1 VDRLAIFW
9 PLIALATVVFFIG
22 AGWNVAVWLQGA
34 VHGDPRLSAGR
45 KLWLLLGDVAGVLFS
60 RRLWLVVQA
69 AVRDALFHRRLQQ
82 TSLLRWG
89 AHLSLLVSLG
99 ALFALSLLTG
109 FCQEILYGIFGVN
122 HPLVLAIMNKDTPV
136 MALANE
142 ILGLIALPALGL
154 VFYRRWGRREAQLL
168 NAAPDLAILVLLAV
182 ILVTGYPLES
192 FRLLAENVPPAQ
204 AVYSFIGYP
213 LALALRPLGWP
224 WPTVHFWAFLLHA
237 VLNAAL
243 IAYLPFS
250 KFWHVFASPLV
261 AVANTLQEISPE
273 IDLRE
278 ARPPVV
284 VEELLREVGR

>member
-1 VDRLAIFW
+1 M
-9 PLIALATVVFFIG
+9 IAVATVVFLIG
-22 AGWNVAVWLQGA
+22 SGWNVAVWLQGA
-34 VHGDPRLSAGR
+34 VHGDPRLSPWR

-69 AVRDALFHRRLQQ
+69 TVRDALFHRRLQQ

-89 AHLSLLVSLG
+89 AHIALLVSLG
-99 ALFALSLLTG
+99 ALFTLSLITG
-109 FCQEILYGIFGVN
+109 FCQEILHSIFGVN
-122 HPLVLAIMNKDTPV
+122 HPLVLAIMNKDNPFIG
-136 MALANE
+136 LANE
-142 ILGLIALPALGL
+142 TLNLVACLGLGL
-154 VFYRRWGRREAQLL
+154 VVYRRWRREAQLL
-168 NAAPDLAILVLLAV
+168 NAAPDLAILALVATLLV
-182 ILVTGYPLES
+182 SGYPLES

-224 WPTVHFWAFLLHA
+224 WLTVHFWAFLFHA
-237 VLNAAL
+237 VVAAAL

-261 AVANTLQEISPE
+261 AVANTLQEISPA
-273 IDLRE
+273 IDRRV

-284 VEELLREVGR
+284 LDDLWREVGR

>member
-1 VDRLAIFW
+1 
-9 PLIALATVVFFIG
+9 
-22 AGWNVAVWLQGA
+22 VAVWLQGA
-34 VHGDPRLSAGR
+34 VHGDPRLSPGR
-45 KLWLLLGDVAGVLFS
+45 KLWLLLGDLAGVLFS

-69 AVRDALFHRRLQQ
+69 AGRDALFHRRLQQ

-89 AHLSLLVSLG
+89 AHISLLVSLG

-109 FCQEILYGIFGVN
+109 FCQEILHGIFGVN
-122 HPLVLAIMNKDTPV
+122 HPLVLAIINKDTPV

-142 ILGLIALPALGL
+142 ILNLVACLGLGL
-154 VFYRRWGRREAQLL
+154 VVYRRWRREAQLL
-168 NAAPDLAILVLLAV
+168 NAAPDLATLVLVATL
-182 ILVTGYPLES
+182 LVTGYPLES

-213 LALALRPLGWP
+213 LALALRPLGWH
-224 WPTVHFWAFLLHA
+224 WLTVHFWAFLFHA
-237 VLNAAL
+237 VVAAAL

-261 AVANTLQEISPE
+261 AVANTIQEESP
-273 IDLRE
+273 

-284 VEELLREVGR
+284 LDELWREVGR

>member
-9 PLIALATVVFFIG
+9 PLIAVATIVFLIG
-22 AGWNVAVWLQGA
+22 SGWNVAVWLQGA

-45 KLWLLLGDVAGVLFS
+45 KLWLLLGDVAGLLFS
-60 RRLWLVVQA
+60 RRLWLAIQA
-69 AVRDALFHRRLQQ
+69 TARDAILHRRLQQ

-89 AHLSLLVSLG
+89 AHISLLSSLG
-99 ALFALSLLTG
+99 ALFALSLITG
-109 FCQEILYGIFGVN
+109 FCQEILHGIFGVN

-142 ILGLIALPALGL
+142 TLNLVACLGLGL

-168 NAAPDLAILVLLAV
+168 NAAPDLAILALVAALLV
-182 ILVTGYPLES
+182 SGYPLES
-192 FRLLAENVPPAQ
+192 FRLLAENVPPTQ
-204 AVYSFIGYP
+204 AAYSFIGYP

-224 WPTVHFWAFLLHA
+224 WLTVHFWVFIFHA
-237 VLNAAL
+237 VVASAL

-261 AVANTLQEISPE
+261 AVANTIQEESP
-273 IDLRE
+273 

-284 VEELLREVGR
+284 LDDLWREVGR

>member
-9 PLIALATVVFFIG
+9 PLIAVATVVFFIG

-34 VHGDPRLSAGR
+34 VHGDPRLSSGR
-45 KLWLLLGDVAGVLFS
+45 KLWLLLGDLAGVLFS

-69 AVRDALFHRRLQQ
+69 TVLDALLHRRLQQ

-89 AHLSLLVSLG
+89 AHISLLVSLG
-99 ALFALSLLTG
+99 ALFALSVITG
-109 FCQEILYGIFGVN
+109 FCQEILHGIFGVN

-142 ILGLIALPALGL
+142 ILNLVACLGLGL
-154 VFYRRWGRREAQLL
+154 VVYRRWGRREAQLL
-168 NAAPDLAILVLLAV
+168 NAPPDLALLVS
-182 ILVTGYPLES
+182 GYPLES

-204 AVYSFIGYP
+204 AAYSFIGYP

-224 WPTVHFWAFLLHA
+224 WPTVHFWVFLFHA
-237 VLNAAL
+237 TVAAAL

-261 AVANTLQEISPE
+261 AVANTLQEISPA
-273 IDLRE
+273 IDRQA

-284 VEELLREVGR
+284 LDELLREVGR

>member
-1 VDRLAIFW
+1 MM
-9 PLIALATVVFFIG
+9 ALATVVFFIG

-34 VHGDPRLSAGR
+34 VHGDPRLSPGR

-60 RRLWLVVQA
+60 RRLWVVVQA
-69 AVRDALFHRRLQQ
+69 TLRDALFHRRLQQ

-89 AHLSLLVSLG
+89 AHISLLVSLG

-109 FCQEILYGIFGVN
+109 FCQEILHGIFGVN
-122 HPLVLAIMNKDTPV
+122 HPLVLAIMNKDNPFI
-136 MALANE
+136 ALANE
-142 ILGLIALPALGL
+142 TLNLVACLGLGL
-154 VFYRRWGRREAQLL
+154 VFYRRWRREAQLL
-168 NAAPDLAILVLLAV
+168 NAAPDLTILILLAV

-192 FRLLAENVPPAQ
+192 FRLLAENVPPSQ

-224 WPTVHFWAFLLHA
+224 WLTVHFWAFLFHA
-237 VLNAAL
+237 VVAAAL

-261 AVANTLQEISPE
+261 AVANTIQEESP
-273 IDLRE
+273 

-284 VEELLREVGR
+284 LEELLREVGR